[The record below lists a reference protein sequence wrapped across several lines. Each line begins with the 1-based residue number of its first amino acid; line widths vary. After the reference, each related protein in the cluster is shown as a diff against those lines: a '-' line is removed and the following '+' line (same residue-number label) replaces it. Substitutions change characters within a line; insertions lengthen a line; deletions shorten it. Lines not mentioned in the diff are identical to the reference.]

1 MDVNNIKTTIGT
13 FNKLNIVIFIG
24 NNQKLL
30 TSNRKNHTH
39 MFLNLIEQKFTEFD
53 IYKFYTTILLYSL
66 PFLPIIIITIQ
77 PIYLLF

>member
-30 TSNRKNHTH
+30 TYV
-39 MFLNLIEQKFTEFD
+39 IEI
-53 IYKFYTTILLYSL
+53 IYKLKKIDFH
-66 PFLPIIIITIQ
+66 
-77 PIYLLF
+77 LFKNKKNIGNVLF

>member
-30 TSNRKNHTH
+30 TC
-39 MFLNLIEQKFTEFD
+39 
-53 IYKFYTTILLYSL
+53 
-66 PFLPIIIITIQ
+66 
-77 PIYLLF
+77 YLLN

>member
-30 TSNRKNHTH
+30 TL
-39 MFLNLIEQKFTEFD
+39 FLICSVKSMLLKKDVLNIQTSIFT
-53 IYKFYTTILLYSL
+53 L
-66 PFLPIIIITIQ
+66 
-77 PIYLLF
+77 